1 MEKSILVIYSHTVKN
16 SINHVSCTL
25 WDFFGKGNNIQDW
38 SEIGPALDLLTRMC
52 SNSLSVSTLTDWL
65 MILSSEELA
74 LCADSSLPCG
84 SHCLQRSTKD
94 LKGYTGAQLPANHQL
109 LFFFF
114 LNCKL
119 KMFSWIMNR
128 LSTWEE
134 GSSWPELWSWKHI
147 HPLGLQILPECH
159 ETSLPFS
166 GNWWHKSF
174 MRTYRLYRLCVKWT
188 ILYCPAAWP
197 TNVLYIQDILK

>member
-1 MEKSILVIYSHTVKN
+1 M
-16 SINHVSCTL
+16 
-25 WDFFGKGNNIQDW
+25 
-38 SEIGPALDLLTRMC
+38 GPAFDLLTRMC

-65 MILSSEELA
+65 MILSREELA

-94 LKGYTGAQLPANHQL
+94 LKDTQV
-109 LFFFF
+109 
-114 LNCKL
+114 LNFQPITKSFKKNCEL
-119 KMFSWIMNR
+119 KMLSWIMKC

-159 ETSLPFS
+159 ETSPPSS
-166 GNWWHKSF
+166 GNWSHKSF
-174 MRTYRLYRLCVKWT
+174 MRTYRLYRLHVNTVYKWT

-197 TNVLYIQDILK
+197 TNVLYIHDILK